1 MFGIKSRK
9 RIKELETQVDNLKT
23 NWELSEKLNGVDS
36 YLKELTRSELI
47 QKIVELKIDTCE
59 KGRCIAKLAMGMQ
72 DQSKLKK
79 QISEL
84 EAEIES
90 LKSRLTRKKKK

>member
-9 RIKELETQVDNLKT
+9 RIEELETEVNNLKA
-23 NWELSEKLNGVDS
+23 NWELSQELHGVDS
-36 YLKELTRSELI
+36 YLKELTRNELI
-47 QKIVELKIDTCE
+47 QEIIKIKQKNDKYLGDMKTI
-59 KGRCIAKLAMGMQ
+59 IMGME

-90 LKSRLTRKKKK
+90 LKSRLTRKKK